1 MSFTEDELNKAN
13 YFYNNAPEE
22 EQREIESEAD
32 ENGMDVIDYIAMK
45 LKKTNFAFRDYG

>member
-1 MSFTEDELNKAN
+1 MSFSEDELNKAN
-13 YFYNNAPEE
+13 YCYDNASEDT
-22 EQREIESEAD
+22 QREIEAEAD